1 MRKIKEWEAR
11 DLARMVR
18 PQFWGAVV
26 GAVASTVL
34 SKALSDDEGS
44 GQQQAQQ
51 ISEEE
56 KAYIREQTKGAE
68 QIREITGEEWK
79 RFKEETLPLIRE
91 TAARWNIPG
100 GEEQAISEAVGD
112 VRSQYAQAGERL
124 RRGIE
129 LSRGPADPIYIAQQ
143 AHLAAAESG
152 DVASAIYSARE
163 GYRDRSW
170 QRLLEAVAAQGDP
183 SGAAAAGAASSSN
196 IYGNAAAGLN
206 RTARTA
212 LASQQLSD
220 QRASQAGYAWGRI
233 ATPIGRALEKWWS
246 SSTPVAPVDAK
257 TGYSNY
263 PGGDYYTGGFGAGDA
278 ASLPYFEGYRHG
290 GAIKRYA
297 EGGKIE
303 GAGTGTSDSVPTVKQ
318 PGTYIL
324 SADTV
329 RAIGTKKLDDLMEKA
344 GVRPGD
350 GETPDGGGV
359 PIRTSNGEYAIPPRA
374 TKYYGEEFFNKMQQK
389 YHRPVMDDDE
399 TGMANGGAIR
409 KPVIPRSVEEAIM
422 RAVPAKAIGRF

>member
-1 MRKIKEWEAR
+1 MA
-11 DLARMVR
+11 
-18 PQFWGAVV
+18 WGAVA
-26 GAVASTVL
+26 GAAISVIGGAMM
-34 SKALSDDEGS
+34 SDDG
-44 GQQQAQQ
+44 GGGQYQQQANQL
-51 ISEEE
+51 SEEE
-56 KAYIREQTKGAE
+56 RALIKEQTKGAE
-68 QIREITGEEWK
+68 QLREITGEEWK

-100 GEEQAISEAVGD
+100 GEEQAISEATGD
-112 VRSQYAQAGERL
+112 VRGQYAQAGERL

-129 LSRGPADPIYIAQQ
+129 LTRGPADPIYTAQQ

-152 DVASAIYSARE
+152 DVANAIYSARE
-163 GYRDRSW
+163 GYRDKSW
-170 QRLLEAVAAQGDP
+170 NRLLQAVAAQGDP
-183 SGAAAAGAASSSN
+183 SGAAAAAAASSSN
-196 IYGNAAAGLN
+196 IYGSAAGGLD
-206 RTARTA
+206 RASRTA
-212 LASQQLSD
+212 LVSQSLSD
-220 QRASQAGYAWGRI
+220 QRSAQGGYAFGRI
-233 ATPIGRALEKWWS
+233 ASPVVSAINRWAQTAPAAPTQPTPFPQFDDR
-246 SSTPVAPVDAK
+246 
-257 TGYSNY
+257 TGNTNY
-263 PGGDYYTGGFGAGDA
+263 PGGDYYTGGFGGGGGGG
-278 ASLPYFEGYRHG
+278 FGYGLDFSGGAPFKDG

-303 GAGTGTSDSVPTVKQ
+303 GAGTGTSDSVSTVKQ

-329 RAIGTKKLDDLMEKA
+329 RALGTKKLDDLMEKA
-344 GVRPGD
+344 GIRPGD

-359 PIRTSNGEYAIPPRA
+359 PIRASNGEYAVPPRA

-389 YHRPVMDDDE
+389 YHRPVVDDE